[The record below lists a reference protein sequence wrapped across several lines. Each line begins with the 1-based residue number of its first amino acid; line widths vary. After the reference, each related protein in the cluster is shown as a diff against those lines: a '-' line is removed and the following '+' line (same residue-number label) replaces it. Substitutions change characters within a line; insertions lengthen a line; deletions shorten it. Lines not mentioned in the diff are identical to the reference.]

1 MTLRTPKPTKEER
14 AAMTREELLRS
25 VWLLDE
31 VIDSFRWI
39 PVGERLPKTKYS
51 VLVTTWDG
59 IVTIANWSGS
69 KWSTCYRWD
78 EKVTAW
84 MPLPEPYRETN

>member
-31 VIDSFRWI
+31 IIESFRWI

-59 IVTIANWSGS
+59 IITIANWSGS

-84 MPLPEPYRETN
+84 MPLPEPYQ

>member
-1 MTLRTPKPTKEER
+1 MLRTPKPAKEER
-14 AAMTREELLRS
+14 ASMTRDELLRS

-31 VIDSFRWI
+31 IIESFRWI

-59 IVTIANWSGS
+59 IITIANWSGS

-84 MPLPEPYRETN
+84 MPLPEPYRPET

>member
-14 AAMTREELLRS
+14 ASMTRDELLRS

-31 VIDSFRWI
+31 IIESFRWI
-39 PVGERLPKTKYS
+39 PVGERLPKTKYP
-51 VLVTTWDG
+51 VLTTTWDG
-59 IVTIANWSGS
+59 IITIANWSGS

>member
-31 VIDSFRWI
+31 IIESFRWI
-39 PVGERLPKTKYS
+39 PVGERLPKTKCS

-59 IVTIANWSGS
+59 IITIANWSGS

-84 MPLPEPYRETN
+84 MPLPEPYQ

>member
-31 VIDSFRWI
+31 IIESFRWI

-59 IVTIANWSGS
+59 IITIANWSGS